1 MGKLAPSSPRWFGSG
16 APGPAPH
23 HAIVTQYVLFGE
35 PTQMADALRER
46 QLAYG
51 LSRITIMAEPG
62 ITLAPPGPL
71 RFCREVVPLL

>member
-1 MGKLAPSSPRWFGSG
+1 
-16 APGPAPH
+16 
-23 HAIVTQYVLFGE
+23 
-35 PTQMADALRER
+35 MADALRER

-62 ITLAPPGPL
+62 ITLAPPGPP